1 MAQLTLFRRL
11 RERADGCRQF
21 IDDLRTQ
28 AHA

>member
-11 RERADGCRQF
+11 REREDEARRF
-21 IDDLRTQ
+21 IGDLRAE